1 MHVQE
6 RQDKQERGLG
16 IAEKQ
21 KKAKGK
27 INMLDA
33 VCYCCLILKVKILIP
48 LVNKKKKGNIQLAKI
63 KSDCEDFPP

>member
-6 RQDKQERGLG
+6 REDKQERGLG

-48 LVNKKKKGNIQLAKI
+48 LVNKKRREIFSLQK
-63 KSDCEDFPP
+63 